1 MVPKL
6 ISLSIWTSLR
16 RWTIIAMKRITPRT
30 CLWPLTGSLVA
41 SFALSLGLTFRSHR
55 HCYAGTCGEW
65 LFPLQARLHIVIWYC
80 WLSLSVTFL
89 ALRAFHPA
97 IRRRLH
103 KQVYTNQLPIV
114 RKSITIS
121 GVLMVLWV
129 LSLYGVL
136 IGLWWL
142 RLQGYFVTR
151 GVQGGMNNGNRRVA
165 AVALTGHV
173 ADVTMGMVLLPV
185 ARNVSH
191 LSRAIF
197 SNDFWTSVVCYR
209 REMLSSVVI
218 QSALSSFFRL
228 SASTTYAFHMIQA
241 YVLFALVLIHG
252 LLYASWVAAYNHARN
267 LTRSSLVFPVLNPTY
282 LTDEVWPGNSSS
294 LGIWRASLIFT
305 GILTTLIM
313 LAVFITTFPGI
324 RRKHFNCFYFTHLL
338 MIVAVVV
345 ICLHASTMFYCTAPG
360 LAMWTLDWG
369 MRIYEL
375 SGKMDSTLVA
385 IGKGWFCLTVPLPK
399 KRLSGCACHSPLA
412 HFHIHHTESS
422 IREIHPFT
430 TVTHLASEKLSSS
443 GSDKHIM
450 IQFLFRKS
458 KASPSSTSLTEKDP
472 ERRMKRQWTNK
483 LADLVDEEI
492 IELSRL
498 SEKLEESD
506 LPRERLAGH
515 YQTPLRLEG
524 PYFTPAN
531 PAVYNTVICLVAG
544 TGVSGAIAI
553 AAAFRQQT
561 VIEASEP
568 DTTMLRLENLHDV
581 PLERNFTISSFLAP
595 SGTTGIWKRCV
606 IVWSVREAE
615 YIDLPF
621 WHGKRVSSVFGPI
634 FVLT

>member
-1 MVPKL
+1 
-6 ISLSIWTSLR
+6 
-16 RWTIIAMKRITPRT
+16 MKRITPRT
-30 CLWPLTGSLVA
+30 CLWPLTGSLIA
-41 SFALSLGLTFRSHR
+41 SFALSLGLTYRSHR

-97 IRRRLH
+97 IRRRLQ
-103 KQVYTNQLPIV
+103 KQVYPNQLPIV
-114 RKSITIS
+114 RKSLTVS
-121 GVLMVLWV
+121 GALIVFWV
-129 LSLYGVL
+129 LSLYGIL

-142 RLQGYFVTR
+142 RLRTYFVTR
-151 GVQGGMNNGNRRVA
+151 GEQGGMNNGNRRVA
-165 AVALTGHV
+165 AVALTGHI
-173 ADVTMGMVLLPV
+173 ADVTTGMVLLPV

-191 LSRAIF
+191 RAISSNCLWKSVF
-197 SNDFWTSVVCYR
+197 SYR
-209 REMLSSVVI
+209 REMLTMTI
-218 QSALSSFFRL
+218 TQSALSSFFRL

-241 YVLFALVLIHG
+241 YLLFALVLIHG
-252 LLYASWVAAYNHARN
+252 LFYASWVAAYNHARN

-282 LTDEVWPGNSSS
+282 LTEEVWPGNTSS

-305 GILTTLIM
+305 GIVTTLIM
-313 LAVFITTFPGI
+313 LAVFITTFPVI
-324 RRKHFNCFYFTHLL
+324 RRRHFNCFYFTHLL
-338 MIVAVVV
+338 MLVAVVV

-375 SGKMDSTLVA
+375 SGKMESSLVA

-412 HFHIHHTESS
+412 HFHIHHMESS

-430 TVTHLASEKLSSS
+430 TITHLASQKLSSS
-443 GSDKHIM
+443 GSDEHIM

-472 ERRMKRQWTNK
+472 KRRPKRQWTNK
-483 LADLVDEEI
+483 LADLVDEET
-492 IELSRL
+492 IELSQP
-498 SEKLEESD
+498 SEKSGESD
-506 LPRERLAGH
+506 LDRERLSIH

-531 PAVYNTVICLVAG
+531 PALYDTVICLVAG

-553 AAAFRQQT
+553 AAAFRQQS

-568 DTTMLRLENLHDV
+568 EATVSRLENIHDI
-581 PLERNFTISSFLAP
+581 PLERNLTISSFLAP
-595 SGTTGIWKRCV
+595 SGTAVIWKRCV

-621 WHGKRVSSVFGPI
+621 WHGTQVISVLRPI
-634 FVLT
+634 FALT